1 MPLFSM
7 IKRRQVGN
15 GPCFLWVFLLLSFCC
30 RRLLCLFV
38 VSGSVCRRGLKQ
50 WANKKELKIVQSKRY
65 WKWAYSRWA
74 WNTFFV
80 FWIFLCRLMPIIL
93 ESGESSMPF
102 DEWQNVIIV
111 IFVVVSK
118 GNGGRWGT
126 GFVQDWF
133 RVLALYDSLQK
144 KEVVFLSL
152 YRGQEGC
159 CPSFLG

>member
-1 MPLFSM
+1 
-7 IKRRQVGN
+7 
-15 GPCFLWVFLLLSFCC
+15 
-30 RRLLCLFV
+30 
-38 VSGSVCRRGLKQ
+38 
-50 WANKKELKIVQSKRY
+50 
-65 WKWAYSRWA
+65 
-74 WNTFFV
+74 
-80 FWIFLCRLMPIIL
+80 
-93 ESGESSMPF
+93 MPF